1 MAIGWQLWN
10 DWEGSNSGE
19 QPPHKGPPA
28 WPQLN
33 VWARFTP
40 APLIMAMSRLTL
52 YLGVFCSYG
61 QPYPATLSIT
71 TTHFGSISNAVLPT
85 KPLQSSQGRKVVGL
99 EPLCIGT
106 HPQILEALRPLDV
119 KQTSG
124 LGPGCLNTST
134 PQLVRVQ
141 SLVQVRWGI
150 VGQRNG
156 GGSTADLGTGE
167 LVSM

>member
-1 MAIGWQLWN
+1 MLYYRPNPCKALK
-10 DWEGSNSGE
+10 EGKWSG
-19 QPPHKGPPA
+19 
-28 WPQLN
+28 LN
-33 VWARFTP
+33 
-40 APLIMAMSRLTL
+40 
-52 YLGVFCSYG
+52 
-61 QPYPATLSIT
+61 
-71 TTHFGSISNAVLPT
+71 HFG
-85 KPLQSSQGRKVVGL
+85 
-99 EPLCIGT
+99 IGT

-119 KQTSG
+119 NQTPG

-134 PQLVRVQ
+134 SQLVRVQ